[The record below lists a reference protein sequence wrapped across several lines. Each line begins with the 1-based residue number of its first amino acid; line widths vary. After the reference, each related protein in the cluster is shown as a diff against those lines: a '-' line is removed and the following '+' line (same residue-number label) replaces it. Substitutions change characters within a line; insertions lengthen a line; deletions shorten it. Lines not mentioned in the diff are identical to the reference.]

1 MAYKV
6 DKFNGTFLTSVADGT
21 IDTTTDLRFVGK
33 NYAGYGEIQNE
44 NFLHLMENFANISP
58 PPKAITGQLWYDA
71 TATEKRLKFYDGN
84 NWRVAGGAQSSVVA
98 PAGLQTGEFWW
109 DSIAKQLYAWSGT
122 EFVLVGP
129 EAAPDLGAAA
139 VTSRVV
145 YDNTIPTPVP
155 YTIVEIKANGVT
167 VAIISNAT
175 FTLGGQNPIV
185 NFSLIK
191 KGITLVDTSV
201 SGISNSDYRYW
212 GTSSNS
218 DKLGG
223 RNAADF
229 IALLEGDFSQTVR
242 FGDNGF
248 TLGDRINFEI
258 KVENT
263 DRLILENKLGENI
276 TLRIAP
282 NDIVYFE
289 TDGIIPGSDDIY
301 NLGRSNVRWKNLYAI
316 DVRATTLRGDLI
328 GTSTGTHRGN
338 VLAANNGIIV
348 NAATNTVGNPDK
360 STLIIGQFD
369 GTFIGNLTGQATSAV
384 NVGGFTPSV
393 AATPNTIPVRNS
405 SSDIFARNFV
415 ASGSV
420 NRADTLAFA
429 GDFYTASATV
439 PSGGRSIVARDQSG
453 DIYAN
458 LFQGTAT
465 SARYA
470 DLAEKYIPDQSYTVG
485 TVVAV
490 GGIAEITAANIN
502 EKAIGVISEN
512 PAFRM
517 NSDLESGIYVALKGR
532 VPVKVIGK
540 VKKGDRLM
548 SYSSGVASVATQD
561 QYHNVFGIALETN
574 EIEDVKLIESVIL

>member
-58 PPKAITGQLWYDA
+58 PPKAVAGQLWYDS
-71 TATEKRLKFYDGN
+71 TATQKRLKFYDGT
-84 NWRVAGGAQSSVVA
+84 NWRVAGGAESSVVA
-98 PAGLQTGEFWW
+98 PSGLQSGEFWW

-145 YDNTIPTPVP
+145 YDNTTPTPVAH
-155 YTIVEIKANGVT
+155 TIVEIKADGVT

-201 SGISNSDYRYW
+201 SGISNTDYRYW
-212 GTSSNS
+212 GSASNA
-218 DKLGG
+218 DRLGG
-223 RNAADF
+223 RLAADF
-229 IALLEGDFSQTVR
+229 IALLEGDFSQNVR
-242 FGDNGF
+242 FGDSGF
-248 TLGDRINFEI
+248 TLGDRINFEV

-289 TDGIIPGSDDIY
+289 TDGIIPGDDDTY
-301 NLGRSNVRWKNLYAI
+301 NLGRSTERWKNLYAV

-393 AATPNTIPVRNS
+393 AAVPNTIPVRNS

-439 PSGGRSIVARDQSG
+439 PSGGRSIVARDASG

-470 DLAEKYIPDQSYTVG
+470 DLAEKYLADKEYDSG
-485 TVVAV
+485 TVISV
-490 GGIAEITAANIN
+490 GGEKEVTASSAGDR
-502 EKAIGVISEN
+502 AIGVVSTN
-512 PAFRM
+512 PAFMM
-517 NSDLESGIYVALKGR
+517 NKDLEGGTYVALKGR
-532 VPVKVIGK
+532 VPCKVRGPVRK
-540 VKKGDRLM
+540 NQKLVAGNN
-548 SYSSGVASVATQD
+548 GVAIPIEGNSSD
-561 QYHNVFGIALETN
+561 VFAVSLESS
-574 EIEDVKLIESVIL
+574 EFDVVTLIEVVVL